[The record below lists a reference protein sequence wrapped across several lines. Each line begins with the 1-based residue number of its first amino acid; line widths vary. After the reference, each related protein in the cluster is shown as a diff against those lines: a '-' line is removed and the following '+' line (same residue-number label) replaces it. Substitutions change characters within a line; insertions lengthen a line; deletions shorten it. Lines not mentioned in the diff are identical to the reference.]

1 MKKLSNIFKVIFHI
15 SNIIVIFLYLFPGSI
30 LGWLFYKNLSAQ
42 PQLTDDFI
50 NISSNHFY
58 TFFVLSI
65 MGILSYLK
73 HKKLNL
79 LIKYLLLLSA
89 ILELSHLLIPQ
100 RSFQLVDL
108 FGNILGVVVTII
120 IYKIWK
126 KYEFI

>member
-1 MKKLSNIFKVIFHI
+1 MKKLSNIFKIIFHI

-30 LGWLFYKNLSAQ
+30 MGLLFYGNLGKQ

-58 TFFVLSI
+58 TFLVLSI

-73 HKKLNL
+73 HKKFNL
-79 LIKYLLLLSA
+79 LITYLLLLSA

-100 RSFQLVDL
+100 RSFQLDDL
-108 FGNILGVVVTII
+108 FGNILGVVVTIV

-126 KYEFI
+126 KL

>member
-15 SNIIVIFLYLFPGSI
+15 FNIIVIFLYLFPGSI
-30 LGWLFYKNLSAQ
+30 LGWLFYKSLSAQ

-50 NISSNHFY
+50 NISLNHFY

-79 LIKYLLLLSA
+79 LITYLLLLSV
-89 ILELSHLLIPQ
+89 ILELFHLLIPQ
-100 RSFQLVDL
+100 RSFGLGDL
-108 FGNILGVVVTII
+108 FGNILGIMVAII

-126 KYEFI
+126 KV

>member
-30 LGWLFYKNLSAQ
+30 LGWLFYGNLEKQ

-79 LIKYLLLLSA
+79 LIKYLLLLSV
-89 ILELSHLLIPQ
+89 ILELSHLLISQ
-100 RSFQLVDL
+100 RSFELSDL

>member
-30 LGWLFYKNLSAQ
+30 LGWLFYKNLSRQ
-42 PQLTDDFI
+42 QQLTDDFI

-58 TFFVLSI
+58 IFFVLSI

-100 RSFQLVDL
+100 RSFELADL
-108 FGNILGVVVTII
+108 FGNILGVMVVII

-126 KYEFI
+126 KV

>member
-30 LGWLFYKNLSAQ
+30 LGWLFYKNLSRQ
-42 PQLTDDFI
+42 LQLTDDFI
-50 NISSNHFY
+50 HISSNHFY

-100 RSFQLVDL
+100 RSFELADL
-108 FGNILGVVVTII
+108 FGNILGVMVVII

-126 KYEFI
+126 KV

>member
-1 MKKLSNIFKVIFHI
+1 MKKLYNIFKVIFHI

-30 LGWLFYKNLSAQ
+30 LGWLFYKNLSRQ
-42 PQLTDDFI
+42 LQLTDDFI

-79 LIKYLLLLSA
+79 LIKYLLLLSV
-89 ILELSHLLIPQ
+89 ILELSHLLLPQ
-100 RSFQLVDL
+100 RSFELGDL
-108 FGNILGVVVTII
+108 FGNILGVVITII

-126 KYEFI
+126 KV

>member
-15 SNIIVIFLYLFPGSI
+15 SNIVVIFLYLFPGSI
-30 LGWLFYKNLSAQ
+30 LGFLFYGNLAKQ
-42 PQLTDDFI
+42 PQLTYDFF

-73 HKKLNL
+73 HKKFNL
-79 LIKYLLLLSA
+79 LITYLLLLSA

-100 RSFQLVDL
+100 RSFELADL

-126 KYEFI
+126 NA

>member
-1 MKKLSNIFKVIFHI
+1 MKKLSNIFKIIFHI
-15 SNIIVIFLYLFPGSI
+15 FNIIVIFLYLFPGSI
-30 LGWLFYKNLSAQ
+30 LGLLFYGNLEKQ
-42 PQLTDDFI
+42 LQLTDDFI

-73 HKKLNL
+73 HKKFNL
-79 LIKYLLLLSA
+79 LITYLLLLSA

-100 RSFQLVDL
+100 RSFELADL

-126 KYEFI
+126 NV

>member
-1 MKKLSNIFKVIFHI
+1 MNKLSNIFKIIFHFL
-15 SNIIVIFLYLFPGSI
+15 NIILIFFYLFPGSI
-30 LGWLFYKNLSAQ
+30 LGWVFYSNLKIQ

-58 TFFVLSI
+58 SFFVLSI
-65 MGILSYLK
+65 TGIFSYLK

-79 LIKYLLLLSA
+79 LIKYLLLLSV

-100 RSFQLVDL
+100 RSFQLGDL
-108 FGNILGVVVTII
+108 FGNILGVMVAII

-126 KYEFI
+126 KV

>member
-1 MKKLSNIFKVIFHI
+1 MNKLSNIFKIIFHFL
-15 SNIIVIFLYLFPGSI
+15 NIILIFFYLFPGSI
-30 LGWLFYKNLSAQ
+30 LGWVVYSNLKIQ

-65 MGILSYLK
+65 TGIFSYLK

-79 LIKYLLLLSA
+79 LIKYLLLLSV

-100 RSFQLVDL
+100 RSFELGDL
-108 FGNILGVVVTII
+108 FGNILGSMVAII

-126 KYEFI
+126 KV

>member
-1 MKKLSNIFKVIFHI
+1 MNKLSNIFKIIFHFL
-15 SNIIVIFLYLFPGSI
+15 NIILIFFYLFPGSI
-30 LGWLFYKNLSAQ
+30 LGWVFYSNLKIQ

-58 TFFVLSI
+58 SFFVLSI
-65 MGILSYLK
+65 TGIFSYLK

-79 LIKYLLLLSA
+79 LIKYLLLLSV

-100 RSFQLVDL
+100 RSFELGDL
-108 FGNILGVVVTII
+108 FGNILGVMVAII

-126 KYEFI
+126 KV